1 MELHWIDAVH
11 VVLGPLQLPRQVKS
25 DREAAIGDEDVEPL
39 MLAGVDVLGIVVLR
53 RSHRGEELRR

>member
-1 MELHWIDAVH
+1 
-11 VVLGPLQLPRQVKS
+11 
-25 DREAAIGDEDVEPL
+25 